1 MKVVVVVLCFESLPI
16 AVLISIVS
24 GRRLPRRS
32 RFWLRLVGVVVAMLL
47 PDLAAIVVR
56 PEEETAATLLWI
68 GFVWGLMLVAAATFL
83 LFQHEGPHPGPG
95 DDGGEGPDSGDG
107 GPTSPAPIGGI
118 PLPDAEPSSTRIRD
132 HQPPRRAP
140 RPRRPTRRRERQPSR
155 LVRSHR
161 SALVTRGQRGID
173 GALGARVVRDR
184 AA

>member
-24 GRRLPRRS
+24 GRALPRRS

-56 PEEETAATLLWI
+56 PQEETAAALLWI

-83 LFQHEGPHPGPG
+83 LFQQEGPHPGPG

-107 GPTSPAPIGGI
+107 GPTPPAPIGGI

-132 HQPPRRAP
+132 HHPPRRAP

-155 LVRSHR
+155 LLRSHR
-161 SALVTRGQRGID
+161 SALVARVQPGID
-173 GALGARVVRDR
+173 AALGARVVRDR